1 MVKVLDQYE
10 VEYKETY
17 ISGTYDQVVMG
28 KMFQTVTINGIKK
41 LIPTGSRGVAYG
53 SINSYQSVA
62 PGTQAVDWSPSV
74 SYRLQPYKEKAGNCR
89 AAKHLCFEERIYDTL
104 TPNPLSCFKANGANV
119 FSLIGG
125 AYGSPGATPGYAGVD
140 IQKNAIIMFDNYIPP
155 EGALPMSQHVGTLP
169 TNTSKA
175 MINPC
180 VDVHWTKS
188 FPFEPRYS
196 AIKRELFQ
204 KFTGIRTPY
213 VGSFYNDIGA
223 KVTASFEPADKL
235 VEKDPHDGN
244 KRFGYKPSIPTVN
257 GLIVGTVSKTYRENS
272 STADGSFYD
281 RGAEDLAAEPPL
293 SGNIYHRW
301 AVDVNLDKIVD
312 VSFGGGGHVGFM
324 PTTGSCSSTDL
335 LKVLFGYGDHNTV
348 FYDQTLTSSSDQTGF
363 ARRGTHNWPYFRKVQ
378 RTVMPYAGHASPV
391 AYQFPG
397 YELVSSSIWSIGPI
411 IRGWRYG
418 LHSALPDYTAAYYRQ
433 GRYGQF
439 RDLLEQR
446 AQTATINE
454 NPKIFSQNA
463 GLTAIAG
470 KTLRSQNPVTVKFLN
485 ENENLTDPVRTQSQN
500 LSIFATSSLPFFDLQ
515 QRNRP
520 DVSPLPNL
528 TLVGFKV
535 DAAGNITI

>member
-155 EGALPMSQHVGTLP
+155 ESALPMSLHLGTSNS
-169 TNTSKA
+169 NTSQA

-196 AIKRELFQ
+196 SIKREKTQDFSKVEASYL
-204 KFTGIRTPY
+204 
-213 VGSFYNDIGA
+213 GSFYFDNTA
-223 KVTASFEPADKL
+223 VVTASFEPANKL
-235 VEKDPHDGN
+235 IVRDPYDTS
-244 KRFGYKPSIPTVN
+244 KPFGFRGTNRIRS
-257 GLIVGTVSKTYRENS
+257 GLVVGTVSKNRTIS
-272 STADGSFYD
+272 PGGTPSTGDGLLYD
-281 RGAEDLAAEPPL
+281 RGMDDLASSPPM
-293 SGNIYHRW
+293 SGNIFHRW
-301 AVDVNLDKIVD
+301 AVDVNTQLYINNGIGDTFP
-312 VSFGGGGHVGFM
+312 S
-324 PTTGSCSSTDL
+324 TGSCGKTDL
-335 LKVLFGYGDHNTV
+335 IKVLFGYGDHNTV
-348 FYDQTLTSSSDQTGF
+348 FFDNNLTSSSDETGY
-363 ARRGTHNWPYFRKVQ
+363 ARRGTHNWPYFRKIQ
-378 RTVMPYAGHASPV
+378 RTKQPNPTYG
-391 AYQFPG
+391 YGFPG
-397 YELVSSSIWSIGPI
+397 YETASSSIWSISPI
-411 IRGWRYG
+411 IRGWKYG
-418 LHSALPDYTAAYYRQ
+418 LYNGLPDYTSAYYRQ

-446 AQTATINE
+446 LYTITISENSQQSIQAAQSVT
-454 NPKIFSQNA
+454 S
-463 GLTAIAG
+463 LTVKVTQPEG
-470 KTLRSQNPVTVKFLN
+470 PVTVKFLDD
-485 ENENLTDPVRTQSQN
+485 NENLTDPARTQSQN
-500 LSIFATSSLPFFDLQ
+500 LSMLATSSLPYFDFQ

-520 DVSPLPNL
+520 AVSPLPNL
-528 TLVGFKV
+528 TLVGFTV
-535 DAAGNITI
+535 DSAGNVRI